1 MTPHTHSIRLR
12 SPWELELVPSPAPP
26 PGMQSVATSGSSVQL
41 SRRARIEVPGNWHA
55 AVPAG
60 WQGSVRLRRRFQ
72 RPAAL
77 APHERVFLVVEAMEP
92 QGRLSLNGISLGLV
106 PYDTLPAE
114 FDITSQLAARNEIV
128 IELEPGGCTPA
139 STQQLGGQ
147 LGEVRLEIRST
158 A

>member
-1 MTPHTHSIRLR
+1 MMPHTHSIRLR
-12 SPWELELVPSPAPP
+12 SPWELELVPSPDPP
-26 PGMQSVATSGSSVQL
+26 PGMHLDPASDSTAPPT
-41 SRRARIEVPGNWHA
+41 RRVRIEVPGKWHA
-55 AVPAG
+55 AVPAC

-77 APHERVFLVVEAMEP
+77 APHERVFLIVEAMEP

-114 FDITSQLAARNEIV
+114 FDITSQLAARNEMV

-139 STQQLGGQ
+139 STQPLGGQ